1 MTAIDQGIGAASG
14 IASTGYWDTVKEL
27 AAAQKTAARGAP
39 AYSRY
44 INRRLGR
51 LLAAAALR
59 TGLGPNAITAI
70 SALFTFTGIAL
81 LVLFPPS
88 GVLGIGV
95 ALCLVVGYA
104 LDSAD
109 GQVARMQ
116 GSGSPAGEWLDHMV
130 DAVKT
135 SLMPLALA
143 VGLYRFGAVDTWWL
157 LVPLGAAVVSAVLFF
172 SMILTEQLRR
182 QAGRA
187 SVASTTGRSWIR
199 SVLVIPMDY
208 GILCLSF
215 VFYGALPL
223 FLTIYTLIFTATAA
237 FLLLASIKWFREL
250 STVPPAS
257 HPAGKHRLQE
267 PAAIASST
275 AVTGS
280 TAATG
285 SAVGSG
291 ATQ

>member
-1 MTAIDQGIGAASG
+1 MTAIDRGTGAAAG
-14 IASTGYWDTVKEL
+14 TASTGYWSTVREL
-27 AAAQKTAARGAP
+27 AAGQKTAARGAP

-59 TGLGPNAITAI
+59 AGLGPNAVTAI

-81 LVLFPPS
+81 LVLYPPS
-88 GVLGIGV
+88 AALGLGV

-116 GSGSPAGEWLDHMV
+116 GNGSPAGEWLDHMV

-143 VGLYRFGAVDTWWL
+143 VGLYRFGSVDTWWL

-182 QAGRA
+182 QAGRE
-187 SVASTTGRSWIR
+187 SVANTARRSWIR
-199 SVLVIPMDY
+199 SVLVVPMDY

-223 FLTIYTLIFTATAA
+223 FLTVYTLIFTATAA
-237 FLLLASIKWFREL
+237 FLLLASVKWFREL
-250 STVPPAS
+250 STVQPAP
-257 HPAGKHRLQE
+257 HPAGKHRLQLLAGA
-267 PAAIASST
+267 PNSTAVASST
-275 AVTGS
+275 AGYGV
-280 TAATG
+280 
-285 SAVGSG
+285 
-291 ATQ
+291 QQ

>member
-1 MTAIDQGIGAASG
+1 MTAVGSG
-14 IASTGYWDTVKEL
+14 LGSADGSRSAGYWGTVKEM

-44 INRRLGR
+44 VNRRLGR
-51 LLAAAALR
+51 LLAAAAWR
-59 TGLGPNAITAI
+59 LGMSPNAVTAI
-70 SALFTFTGIAL
+70 SAVFTFTGITL

-88 GVLGIGV
+88 GAVGIGV
-95 ALCLVVGYA
+95 ALCLVTGYA

-116 GSGSPAGEWLDHMV
+116 GTGSPAGEWLDHMV

-135 SLMPLALA
+135 SAMPLGLA
-143 VGLYRFGAVDTWWL
+143 VGLYRFGVVEHWWL

-187 SVASTTGRSWIR
+187 SVAAPEGRSWIR

-208 GILCLSF
+208 GVLCLSF
-215 VFYGALPL
+215 AVYGIIPL
-223 FLTIYTLIFTATAA
+223 FLTVYTLIFAATAA
-237 FLLLASIKWFREL
+237 FLVLASIKWFREL
-250 STVPPAS
+250 STAPADL
-257 HPAGKHRLQE
+257 A
-267 PAAIASST
+267 
-275 AVTGS
+275 
-280 TAATG
+280 AATV

-291 ATQ
+291 GPER

>member
-1 MTAIDQGIGAASG
+1 MTAIDPGLGAAG
-14 IASTGYWDTVKEL
+14 STATAGYWATVKEL

-44 INRRLGR
+44 VNRRLGR
-51 LLAAAALR
+51 LLAAVALR
-59 TGLGPNAITAI
+59 AGLGPNAITAL
-70 SALFTFTGIAL
+70 SAVFTFTGIAL

-88 GVLGIGV
+88 GGLGVGV
-95 ALCLVVGYA
+95 ALCLIVGYA

-182 QAGRA
+182 QAGRS
-187 SVASTTGRSWIR
+187 SVASTAGRSWVR
-199 SVLVIPMDY
+199 SVLVVPMDY

-215 VFYGALPL
+215 AFYGMLPL
-223 FLTIYTLIFTATAA
+223 FVVIYTLIFAATAA
-237 FLLLASIKWFREL
+237 FLVLASIKWFREL
-250 STVPPAS
+250 STVQPAS
-257 HPAGKHRLQE
+257 TPAGKHRQHE
-267 PAAIASST
+267 PV
-275 AVTGS
+275 AVT
-280 TAATG
+280 AAAASNTLGTG
-285 SAVGSG
+285 VPR
-291 ATQ
+291 

>member
-1 MTAIDQGIGAASG
+1 MTAIDPVLGAASG
-14 IASTGYWDTVKEL
+14 REATGYWATVKEL

-44 INRRLGR
+44 VNRRLGR

-59 TGLGPNAITAI
+59 AGLGPNAITAL
-70 SALFTFTGIAL
+70 SAVFTFTGIAL

-88 GVLGIGV
+88 GELGIGV
-95 ALCLVVGYA
+95 AFCLVVGYA

-143 VGLYRFGAVDTWWL
+143 VGLYRFGAVDPWWL

-182 QAGRA
+182 QVGQS
-187 SVASTTGRSWIR
+187 SVASTGRSWIR
-199 SVLVIPMDY
+199 SVLVVPMDY

-215 VFYGALPL
+215 VAYGMLPL
-223 FLTIYTLIFTATAA
+223 FLVIYTLIFAATAA

-250 STVPPAS
+250 SAIQPAS
-257 HPAGKHRLQE
+257 NPAGKHRLQE
-267 PAAIASST
+267 PAA
-275 AVTGS
+275 
-280 TAATG
+280 ATG
-285 SAVGSG
+285 AAAPSNTVGSG
-291 ATQ
+291 VPQ